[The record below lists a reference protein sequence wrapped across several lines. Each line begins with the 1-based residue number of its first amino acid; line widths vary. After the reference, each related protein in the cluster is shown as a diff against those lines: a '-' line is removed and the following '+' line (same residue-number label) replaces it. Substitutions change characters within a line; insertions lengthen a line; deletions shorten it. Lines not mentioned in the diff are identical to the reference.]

1 MKALILM
8 LAVIMLTACGATAP
22 VAPEARTLVKVE
34 RIVTPIPRELLEI
47 PDPVPNLAPEVLKS
61 DDKAVARWLLDS
73 EERTLALELKIR
85 QIRELYIKYL
95 KDAKAANAKESSN

>member
-1 MKALILM
+1 MKALIVVSAIL
-8 LAVIMLTACGATAP
+8 LAGCGATAP
-22 VAPEARTLVKVE
+22 IIPETKTLVKIE

-61 DDKAVARWLLDS
+61 DDKAVAKWLLDS
-73 EERTLALELKIR
+73 EERTLTLELKIR

-95 KDAKAANAKESSN
+95 KDAKAANAKEPGN